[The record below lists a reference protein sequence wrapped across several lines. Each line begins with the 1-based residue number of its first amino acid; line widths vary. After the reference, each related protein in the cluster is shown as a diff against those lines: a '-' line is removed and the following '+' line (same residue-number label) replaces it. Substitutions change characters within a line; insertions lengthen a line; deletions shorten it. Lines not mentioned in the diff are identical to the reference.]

1 MKKIFSILF
10 LAFSFVVFGFS
21 NVCFADCIPS
31 PDNNNCNYG
40 LDNAGLK
47 AGTLFGQADIPTV
60 IANVIQI
67 IMGLSA
73 TVMLVVIL
81 YAGFSYLISRGD
93 STKTK
98 KSLDLIK
105 SAAIGII
112 IIVTAYSLSQFI
124 INNIKFIAK

>member
-1 MKKIFSILF
+1 M
-10 LAFSFVVFGFS
+10 FSFIVFGFS
-21 NVCFADCIPS
+21 NIVLADCVANAS
-31 PDNNNCNYG
+31 NNNCNYG
-40 LDNAGLK
+40 LGNAKLD
-47 AGTLFGQADIPTV
+47 AGSLFGQADVPTV

-81 YAGFSYLISRGD
+81 WAGFSYLISRGD

-98 KSLDLIK
+98 KSLDLII
-105 SAAIGII
+105 SASIGII